1 MHINELNHQN
11 NNNNRSLTCFQ
22 LVKSFEVVMRNCKLN
37 AIICHKKLFITKS
50 LVFFFLFFEK
60 PNQTQFRI
68 KVALNCIP
76 RVASSIIISQK
87 TVFFFVLIKPFSIAS
102 NHLNYYSFQQE
113 ERNIRCI
120 SLSIIVRKILA
131 PPPRGKSLVISCSFY
146 DICSFLLLLSLYIN
160 RNHDQI
166 LSRNSRSDI
175 E

>member
-1 MHINELNHQN
+1 MHVNELNHQN

-50 LVFFFLFFEK
+50 LVFFFILRETQLD
-60 PNQTQFRI
+60 PIQNQNGI
-68 KVALNCIP
+68 KLYSTRCIKYYHIAKD
-76 RVASSIIISQK
+76 R
-87 TVFFFVLIKPFSIAS
+87 FFFVLIKPFSIAS